1 MRVLVR
7 RLRSGLSK
15 PVFVLLW
22 LIPVWLL
29 LNLCRLLIS
38 GLSFRRLASLLGVA
52 YGSHACIPLVTETQ
66 RLRASKIGQVVR
78 LAARYVPWGA
88 NCYPQ
93 ALAACLLLVL
103 HRVPYCLCFGVAR
116 GPQGS
121 RFSAHAWTAAGNVK
135 VVGGE
140 SFSRFAV
147 IACFV
152 SLPGLASGGRAQD
165 ATDHHRALSPKP
177 FRESAHDSARE
188 GVTRSP

>member
-22 LIPVWLL
+22 LVPVWLL
-29 LNLCRLLIS
+29 LNLCRLLIR
-38 GLSFRRLASLLGVA
+38 GLSFRRLASLLGEA
-52 YGSHACIPLVTETQ
+52 CGSHACIPLVTETQ

-93 ALAACLLLVL
+93 ALAASLLLIL
-103 HRVPYCLCFGVAR
+103 YRVPYCLCFGVTR
-116 GPQGS
+116 DPQGS
-121 RFSAHAWTAAGNVK
+121 GFSAHAWTAAGK
-135 VVGGE
+135 VRVIGGE
-140 SFSRFAV
+140 SFNRFTV

-152 SLPGLASGGRAQD
+152 SLPVDG
-165 ATDHHRALSPKP
+165 
-177 FRESAHDSARE
+177 
-188 GVTRSP
+188 TRSP

>member
-7 RLRSGLSK
+7 RLRSALGK
-15 PVFVLLW
+15 PIFVLLW

-29 LNLCRLLIS
+29 LNLCRLLIKAV
-38 GLSFRRLASLLGVA
+38 SFRRLAALLGVA
-52 YGSHACIPLVTETQ
+52 SGSQASIPLVTEAQ
-66 RLRASKIGQVVR
+66 RRRASKIGQVVR

-93 ALAACLLLVL
+93 ALAACLLLFL

-116 GPQGS
+116 DPQGG
-121 RFSAHAWTAAGNVK
+121 RFSAHAWTAAGNVR

-152 SLPGLASGGRAQD
+152 SMQGSVGGKRGRD
-165 ATDHHRALSPKP
+165 ATDHHRALSPV
-177 FRESAHDSARE
+177 RVRDSAHDPASE
-188 GVTRSP
+188 NGTKSP